1 MGTACRSKKLFDAR
15 PMREAVLGWS
25 ISLGCRFKKGA
36 EPVDFTIVYLLVGVI
51 SLVLLFAQLKLFS
64 IDSTLKRILENLE
77 KKKGG

>member
-1 MGTACRSKKLFDAR
+1 M
-15 PMREAVLGWS
+15 
-25 ISLGCRFKKGA
+25 
-36 EPVDFTIVYLLVGVI
+36 DFTIVYLLVGVI